1 MEGLQTTWGT
11 LIAVY
16 LFLGGLC
23 AGCFIATAMIAL
35 TTGER
40 FKSTVR
46 FGAWASTIAIA
57 VGTLMLL
64 IEVGKPFRAL
74 VLFKS
79 FSNLQS
85 WMAIGA
91 WLVFGAILFNGL
103 FALFWTESV
112 LKRVGAGV
120 KFLEN
125 KRNAFRTIL
134 AVLGIFLNLGVAFYT
149 GVLLGV
155 LPFRPFWNTWWL
167 PALFTASALD
177 TGMGLVT
184 AYATLRERGEG
195 AARLRKILEA
205 SVIALILIE
214 GVVLGYYLHKMLQG
228 SADAARAAQLLIG
241 GAVSPVFWIIVVG
254 LGLAVPLLVCLS
266 QLSGPVKRA
275 TVVLPLLAITSCLLG
290 GLALRF
296 VVLWAGVPASLSSP
310 SLMQILIGIR
320 FVP

>member
-1 MEGLQTTWGT
+1 MEGLQTTWGS

-16 LFLGGLC
+16 LFLGGLG
-23 AGCFIATAMIAL
+23 AGCFVATSVIAL

-40 FKSTVR
+40 FRSTVR
-46 FGAWASTIAIA
+46 FGAWASAITIV

-112 LKRVGAGV
+112 LRWVGARV
-120 KFLEN
+120 RFLEK
-125 KRNAFRTIL
+125 KRKVFRTVL
-134 AVLGIFLNLGVAFYT
+134 AAPGIFLNLGVAFYT

-167 PALFTASALD
+167 PALFTVSALD
-177 TGMGLVT
+177 TGIGLVT

-195 AARLRKILEA
+195 ATRLRRILEV
-205 SVIALILIE
+205 SVITLIVIE
-214 GVVLGYYLHKMLQG
+214 GVVLGYYLHKMLNG
-228 SADAARAAQLLIG
+228 SADAARAAQLLIR

-266 QLSGPVKRA
+266 QLSGSLRRA
-275 TVVLPLLAITSCLLG
+275 VVVLPLVAITSCLLG

-296 VVLWAGVPASLSSP
+296 VVLWAGIPASLSSP
-310 SLMQILIGIR
+310 SMMQTLAGIR

>member
-1 MEGLQTTWGT
+1 MTWGS

-16 LFLGGLC
+16 LFLGGLS
-23 AGCFIATAMIAL
+23 AGCFIAAAMIAL

-46 FGAWASTIAIA
+46 FGAWASAIAIV

-64 IEVGKPFRAL
+64 IEVGKPLRAL
-74 VLFKS
+74 VLLKS

-91 WLVFGAILFNGL
+91 WLVFGAILFNGM
-103 FALFWTESV
+103 FTLFWTESV
-112 LKRVGAGV
+112 PRWVGAGV

-125 KRNAFRTIL
+125 RRKVFRAIL
-134 AVLGIFLNLGVAFYT
+134 AVMGIFLNLGVAFYT

-177 TGMGLVT
+177 TGIGMVT

-195 AARLRKILEA
+195 AARLRKILEE

-228 SADAARAAQLLIG
+228 SADAARAAQLLIS
-241 GAVSPVFWIIVVG
+241 GAVSPVFWIVVVG
-254 LGLAVPLLVCLS
+254 FGLAVPFLVCFS
-266 QLSGPVKRA
+266 QLSGPVRRA
-275 TVVLPLLAITSCLLG
+275 TVALPLLAIASCLLG

-296 VVLWAGVPASLSSP
+296 VVLWAGIPASLSSP
-310 SLMQILIGIR
+310 SLMQILTGTR

>member
-1 MEGLQTTWGT
+1 MTWGS

-16 LFLGGLC
+16 LFLGGLS

-35 TTGER
+35 TTGDR

-46 FGAWASTIAIA
+46 FGACASAIAIL

-103 FALFWTESV
+103 FTLFWTESA
-112 LKRVGAGV
+112 LRWMGAWT

-125 KRNAFRTIL
+125 RRRLFRTVL

-177 TGMGLVT
+177 TGIGTVT

-195 AARLRKILEA
+195 AARLRKILEV

-214 GVVLGYYLHKMLQG
+214 GVILGYYLHKMLLG
-228 SADAARAAQLLIG
+228 SADAARAAQLLIS
-241 GAVSPVFWIIVVG
+241 GAVSPVFWLIVVG
-254 LGLAVPLLVCLS
+254 LGLAVPFLVCFS

-275 TVVLPLLAITSCLLG
+275 TVALPLLAIASCLLG

-296 VVLWAGVPASLSSP
+296 VVLWAGIPASLSSP
-310 SLMQILIGIR
+310 SLMQILTGSR